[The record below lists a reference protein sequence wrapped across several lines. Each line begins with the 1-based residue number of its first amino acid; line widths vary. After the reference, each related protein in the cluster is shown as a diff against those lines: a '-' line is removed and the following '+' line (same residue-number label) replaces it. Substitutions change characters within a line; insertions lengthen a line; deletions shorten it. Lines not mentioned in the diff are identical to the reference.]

1 MIFGTLVFCVLITS
15 VDLSRLLPQ
24 CSCCTLSNVST
35 SGVCRTDTWRTTSS
49 SPWSRWSQRSCTEE
63 HENRR
68 TCPHETWPWNNEL
81 SLEFRGLIM
90 RHIIFTES
98 RSEFF
103 KRKGTGLYETNI
115 AVQIESFGNLRHY
128 DIFWSESDWHQQI
141 STHCKKWFSN
151 FFLRWWGEN
160 NNSRM
165 LNFLLHLHSQP
176 SKWSGKCKRDYE
188 V

>member
-1 MIFGTLVFCVLITS
+1 M
-15 VDLSRLLPQ
+15 
-24 CSCCTLSNVST
+24 ST
-35 SGVCRTDTWRTTSS
+35 SGVCRTGRWRTTSS

-98 RSEFF
+98 RSEFL

-151 FFLRWWGEN
+151 FFSTLMRWKQKLSDAKLSLALAFATIEMEWK
-160 NNSRM
+160 M
-165 LNFLLHLHSQP
+165 Q
-176 SKWSGKCKRDYE
+176 KRQGIKGGFDMHRCPTE
-188 V
+188 IHE